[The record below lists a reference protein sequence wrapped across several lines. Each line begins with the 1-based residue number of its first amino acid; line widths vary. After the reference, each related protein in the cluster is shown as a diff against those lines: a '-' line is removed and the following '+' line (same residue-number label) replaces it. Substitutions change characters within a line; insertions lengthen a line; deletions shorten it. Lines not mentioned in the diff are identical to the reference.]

1 MLTFYLV
8 RYSLRLFGLTQYVEV
23 SCVPFYNENIR
34 VLNWNV
40 YIHPILLCILYLT
53 TVYMIKYHFLAEK
66 QKVTNSTNS
75 ANYEKT
81 TKPNTKLIPVLPVLP
96 VLLQALYKD
105 QRTGYSDLDNLDHTE
120 QEQTLNPVDDTT
132 TQDDSKAIGFNED
145 GTPKKQA
152 KNHLKLNANK
162 IKTSTAP
169 SSPSVFNT
177 LQMIDFER
185 LTKFTIVLNLLNLI
199 KKGSYVGTLIVMMT
213 WSITYHSWMGFVL
226 LIASCIIWM
235 MPNSRQ
241 VCLKSSV
248 FLIIY
253 AIFLLISS
261 YVFSL
266 NLTEIELPTK
276 VNGVNLDEI
285 GFKKYGYDLAY
296 KSLFIKL
303 LYTLV
308 FYITLRQYMEENYI
322 SHHMD
327 DLHFQRTGEHHDN
340 ASFTE
345 ERHMSL
351 AANYTFNDIDPMLNK
366 TIRVVREFLSKYWII
381 IVTLLLMV
389 MSLSGKT
396 VVLYRIVYMSL
407 FLAFVLAF
415 QISYRLWRKFIYL
428 FWLIVI
434 VYSMTVLVAIYTYQ
448 FKDFKD
454 YWQNYLGIS
463 LEWQKSIGLEE
474 YKHDD
479 PLLLFNELFTPTFF
493 IIITIIQVHFFH
505 QEFLQLS
512 NLHQS
517 SCMDVQI
524 SDSTQLTVADTSF
537 SKSGE
542 FRKSSSANS
551 SNITDDLNTEIK
563 IDIESDQERGD
574 KTDDETNQPLRADT
588 EEEADRIEKSKQ
600 KKAKDE
606 KASKKMNKEFLV
618 EEITSESP
626 LFGITAESLFEIIWP
641 TILQGY
647 ELFWR
652 ALELHMMKLVFI
664 CAIIAAL
671 DEVSVVNFVL
681 IILIAIGL
689 PMKQFER
696 VICHTLV
703 LWTACLILLKM
714 FYQLPV
720 VQNIRWQSNC
730 STIYGLP
737 NNTKLYPPFD
747 NETDNR
753 KYIGFH
759 VVNNVLSII
768 VKDLVIVLILTFNTL
783 VYIRQTIVRFKRKEV
798 PPKSDCLFIGVHR
811 KDADKTV
818 GKLIKFMINYWFYKF
833 GLEFIAIFL
842 VFAIAARRDFIALIF
857 ALFLFPITLMKRTTV
872 KRLWPFIVIMQTFM
886 LPIQYL
892 LILGLPI
899 GLCTEYPW
907 SAYYLS
913 PTIRQWLF
921 LSDYQYPPDRK
932 FLFYDF
938 FVLMFFC
945 RQMYVFNKE
954 NQISQPTGSR
964 ASFQLETGNG
974 GSNDEL
980 DDENY
985 SMTDPNIDDY
995 FKTSN
1000 KTILDIFKTTFFSC
1014 FYWITL
1020 AVLFMTANNRQNLF
1034 GLGYI
1039 VGCFVFL
1046 WNGNDFYLK
1055 NRRKLFRN
1063 WNYLIWYTWIVIV
1076 LKTVL
1081 ALIGC
1086 EHAEVLFKDF
1096 CALVRLFG
1104 IDCASKLVCS
1114 ANSPNIVEQKTIESK
1129 NCEHNYGNT
1138 LAWDAICLLF
1148 LVIQKRIFGSYYFN
1162 YLVIEVKAQQRLA
1175 SRGAELIHEIQ
1186 VGGFWFL
1193 KVESLNFKPLT

>member
-1 MLTFYLV
+1 M
-8 RYSLRLFGLTQYVEV
+8 
-23 SCVPFYNENIR
+23 
-34 VLNWNV
+34 
-40 YIHPILLCILYLT
+40 
-53 TVYMIKYHFLAEK
+53 
-66 QKVTNSTNS
+66 
-75 ANYEKT
+75 
-81 TKPNTKLIPVLPVLP
+81 
-96 VLLQALYKD
+96 
-105 QRTGYSDLDNLDHTE
+105 
-120 QEQTLNPVDDTT
+120 
-132 TQDDSKAIGFNED
+132 FNED
-145 GTPKKQA
+145 GTPKNT
-152 KNHLKLNANK
+152 KNHLKLNAK
-162 IKTSTAP
+162 KFKTSTAP

-177 LQMIDFER
+177 LQLIDFER
-185 LTKFTIVLNLLNLI
+185 LTKFNIVVNLMNLI
-199 KKGSYVGTLIVMMT
+199 KKGSYVGTLIIMMT

-266 NLTEIELPTK
+266 NLTESELPTK

-285 GFKKYGYDLAY
+285 GFKKDAYDLAY

-327 DLHFQRTGEHHDN
+327 EMHFPRAGEHHDN
-340 ASFTE
+340 TSFTE

-366 TIRVVREFLSKYWII
+366 TIKVVREFLSKYWII

-389 MSLSGKT
+389 MSLSGKS

-505 QEFLQLS
+505 KEFLQLS

-517 SCMDVQI
+517 SAIDVQI
-524 SDSTQLTVADTSF
+524 SDSTQMTVADTSF
-537 SKSGE
+537 SRSGE

-551 SNITDDLNTEIK
+551 SNITDELNTEIK
-563 IDIESDQERGD
+563 IDIDSDQEKGD
-574 KTDDETNQPLRADT
+574 KTDDEVAKDKESG
-588 EEEADRIEKSKQ
+588 EENEPEKNKSEKSK
-600 KKAKDE
+600 KL
-606 KASKKMNKEFLV
+606 NKEFLV

-626 LFGITAESLFEIIWP
+626 LFGITAESLFELIWP

-652 ALELHMMKLVFI
+652 ALELHMMKIVFI

-671 DEVSVVNFVL
+671 DEVSMVNFVL

-696 VICHTLV
+696 IICHTLV

-714 FYQLPV
+714 FYQLSV
-720 VQNIRWQSNC
+720 VQSVKWQSNC

-747 NETDNR
+747 NVTDNR
-753 KYIGFH
+753 IYIGFRRAD
-759 VVNNVLSII
+759 NVLTII
-768 VKDLVIVLILTFNTL
+768 LKDLMIVLILTFNTL

-811 KDADKTV
+811 KDADKNV

-833 GLEFIAIFL
+833 GLEFIAVFL

-857 ALFLFPITLMKRTTV
+857 ALFLFPITLMKRSTV

-921 LSDYQYPPDRK
+921 LSDYQFPPDQTH
-932 FLFYDF
+932 LYYDF

-945 RQMYVFNKE
+945 RQMFVFAKE
-954 NQISQPTGSR
+954 NQISHPAGGR
-964 ASFQLETGNG
+964 ASMQLDTGNG

-980 DDENY
+980 NDENY
-985 SMTDPNIDDY
+985 STIDPNIDDY

-1000 KTILDIFKTTFFSC
+1000 KTILDVFKTSFFSC

-1055 NRRKLFRN
+1055 NRRKVFRN
-1063 WNYLIWYTWIVIV
+1063 WNYLIWYTWFVIV
-1076 LKTVL
+1076 LKTIL
-1081 ALIGC
+1081 TLIGC

-1096 CALVRLFG
+1096 CALARLFG
-1104 IDCASKLVCS
+1104 IDCTSKLICS
-1114 ANSPNIVEQKTIESK
+1114 ANSPNIVEEKMIDNKDCLTTQ
-1129 NCEHNYGNT
+1129 YGNT

-1186 VGGFWFL
+1186 VCYLFFHY
-1193 KVESLNFKPLT
+1193 